1 MKKVTIKYKVDG
13 VEYKESYTCEETYE
27 ALLAW
32 EQKYLNPDSYF
43 NSPPVMLEWEWEDI

>member
-13 VEYKESYTCEETYE
+13 VEYKE
-27 ALLAW
+27 LLAW